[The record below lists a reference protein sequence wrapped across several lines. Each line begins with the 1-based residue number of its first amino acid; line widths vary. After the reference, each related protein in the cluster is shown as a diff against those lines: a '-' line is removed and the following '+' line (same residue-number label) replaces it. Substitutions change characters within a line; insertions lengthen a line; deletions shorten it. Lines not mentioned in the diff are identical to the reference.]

1 MIGPVT
7 VLSSGTRTLPCA
19 VRNTFILCGA
29 DGPMID
35 RMLRDFARIC
45 RGWRVLSEDTD
56 FEWSDPAAV
65 SL

>member
-1 MIGPVT
+1 
-7 VLSSGTRTLPCA
+7 
-19 VRNTFILCGA
+19 
-29 DGPMID
+29 MID